1 MKTSQFELAGEGD
14 ADGLLRLLRV
24 GSVKFAYVM
33 PSNFTGDLTHVI
45 AAVAHQR
52 NARSDPPVA
61 VVIVARDST
70 DPDKLVQQL
79 RFVFAGDDKV
89 TVVVVTG
96 AGRVP
101 FTRESGPKAV
111 AHLLEVLKP
120 VNARSV
126 SDATSDSQQMFKRQ
140 AACPCWPQLEAYQ
153 QLVRQV
159 AQLRPQGSSAELTVA
174 DIFRQTCFN
183 FGIKMYWQT
192 VCIWT
197 RVSGKRKHDPAGR
210 SVGRGGANPQ
220 YDSSHA
226 VLAQLCEHFASTQ
239 PVQVLL
245 IGPGTDEI
253 RARFRER
260 LVHEN
265 IVVAGCYWDE
275 FKRCGATGM
284 TREHENAF
292 FAFLFFAWQC
302 PIVHIGMKSGQMD
315 SLGALWRQPTVFIH
329 QDEAPAVINRVN
341 KWLIPRQ
348 LEPLKLDKLP
358 TVTGQLIR
366 ALLIQKPSLDEDDWA
381 MVDLAKRYLL
391 GGAEPQAQQLASYCE
406 GLRPRPMRDA
416 AEYARQ
422 VQARLREMRRS
433 ATPAAAAAAADDA
446 EPEVDLDALRRL
458 SASDLVQVTAAASAC
473 LGPQKGVVPRLPD

>member
-1 MKTSQFELAGEGD
+1 MKTLQFQLGEGN
-14 ADGLLRLLRV
+14 ANALLQLLRD
-24 GSVKFAYVM
+24 SAVKVVYVM

-52 NARSDPPVA
+52 NARSSPEVA
-61 VVIVARDST
+61 VVIVARDAV
-70 DPDKLVQQL
+70 DPSKLVQQL
-79 RFVFAGDDKV
+79 DFVFAADRKV
-89 TVVVVTG
+89 TVVVVG
-96 AGRVP
+96 AAGGAP
-101 FTRESGPKAV
+101 FNREAGPKVV
-111 AHLLEVLKP
+111 ALLLEVLGP
-120 VNARSV
+120 LNSRSV
-126 SDATSDSQQMFKRQ
+126 GDATSDSQQMFKRQ
-140 AACPCWPQLEAYQ
+140 AECPCWPQLEAYQ
-153 QLVRQV
+153 RLVRQV
-159 AQLRPQGSSAELTVA
+159 AQLRPQGSGSEVTVA

-183 FGIKMYWQT
+183 FGIKMYWPT

-197 RVSGKRKHDPAGR
+197 RVSGKRKHDAAGR
-210 SVGRGGANPQ
+210 AVGRGGANPQ

-253 RARFRER
+253 RSRFRER

-265 IVVAGCYWDE
+265 IIVAGCYWDE
-275 FKRCGATGM
+275 FKRCGAVGM

-329 QDEAPAVINRVN
+329 QDEAPAVVNRVN

-348 LEPLKLDKLP
+348 LEPLKVEKLP

-366 ALLIQKPSLDEDDWA
+366 ALAIQKPSLDEEDWA
-381 MVDLAKRYLL
+381 MVDLAKRFLQ
-391 GGAEPQAQQLASYCE
+391 GGPEPTEPQLAAYWS
-406 GLRPRPMRDA
+406 GLRPRPAREA
-416 AEYARQ
+416 AEYVRQ
-422 VQARLREMRRS
+422 TLARLRDMRRA
-433 ATPAAAAAAADDA
+433 ATPASTDDSGPAETDLAALRSLSAAD
-446 EPEVDLDALRRL
+446 LTK
-458 SASDLVQVTAAASAC
+458 VTAAANAC
-473 LGPQKGVVPRLPD
+473 LGPQKGAIPRLPD